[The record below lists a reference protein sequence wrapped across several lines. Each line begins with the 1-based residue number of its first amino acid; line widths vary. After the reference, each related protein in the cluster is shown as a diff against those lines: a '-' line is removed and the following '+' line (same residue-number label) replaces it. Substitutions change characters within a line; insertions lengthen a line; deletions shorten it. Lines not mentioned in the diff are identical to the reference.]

1 MDDFMNENMHLLNIA
16 NAEQLK
22 ALPFPIQVGVAFGI
36 CAEEIKGWAN
46 VDDDFIAAIRGVV
59 ERMRAENAP
68 QLRNAIKFMDA
79 CLDFR
84 EKIDAFKREEEN
96 ADKPFYQDPS
106 TN

>member
-46 VDDDFIAAIRGVV
+46 VDDDFIAAIRDVV

-84 EKIDAFKREEEN
+84 KKLEELEQESEN